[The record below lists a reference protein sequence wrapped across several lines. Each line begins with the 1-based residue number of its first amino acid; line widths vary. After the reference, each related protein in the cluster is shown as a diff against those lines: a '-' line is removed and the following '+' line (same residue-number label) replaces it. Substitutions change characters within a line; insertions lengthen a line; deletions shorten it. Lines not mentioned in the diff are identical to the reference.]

1 MQTSPQAMRSLLPLL
16 CTAVLLVLTLSAC
29 QSDEQA
35 NDLVIYSGR
44 SEVLVD
50 SLVEMYRE
58 QTGDAVNVEV
68 RYGSDA
74 QLLAA
79 LEEEGDQSPADV
91 FWANTVGALGQAT
104 AAGLLAPLPEDL
116 LDRPTRFTPE
126 GGRWLPVTTRFR
138 VLAYNPEAVD
148 VDDLPD
154 SVTDLP
160 ALEQFEGR
168 IGWTPTYSSFQDF
181 VTALRL
187 VEGNEAARTW
197 LNGMQALNPNG
208 YPSNTPMVQALAAG
222 EIDLAL
228 TNHYYILRL
237 KHGDAKVE
245 EPSDVTPEA
254 TVETHY
260 FAPGDIGNLALVTG
274 AGALQTSDRSDA
286 AQDFLQFLLSEE
298 AQSYAAN
305 TLNEYPL
312 IDRAETPAYLMP
324 IDEARQLSP
333 DFDLERLSELDATL
347 QLLRDADIL

>member
-1 MQTSPQAMRSLLPLL
+1 MRTLLPLL
-16 CTAVLLVLTLSAC
+16 FSALLLVLTLGAC
-29 QSDEQA
+29 QSNDEE

-58 QTGDAVNVEV
+58 QTGDEVNVQV

-79 LEEEGDQSPADV
+79 LEEEGDQSAADV
-91 FWANTVGALGQAT
+91 YWANTVGALGQAT
-104 AAGLLAPLPEDL
+104 EAGLLAPLPEDL
-116 LDRPTRFTPE
+116 LDRPSRFTPE
-126 GGRWLPVTTRFR
+126 GGQWLPVTTRFR

-148 VDDLPD
+148 VEDLPD

-160 ALEQFEGR
+160 DLEQFDGR
-168 IGWTPTYSSFQDF
+168 IGWTPSYSSFQDF
-181 VTALRL
+181 VTGLRL
-187 VEGNEAARTW
+187 VEGQEAAEAW
-197 LNGMQALNPNG
+197 LAGMQDLNPNG
-208 YPSNTPMVQALAAG
+208 YASNTPMVQALAAG

-228 TNHYYILRL
+228 TNHYYVLRI
-237 KHGDAKVE
+237 KHGDANVGDA
-245 EPSDVTPEA
+245 SDLRPEA
-254 TVETHY
+254 AVETHY

-274 AGALQTSDRSDA
+274 AGVLQTSDQSEA

-298 AQSYAAN
+298 AQAFAAN

-312 IDRAETPAYLMP
+312 IDNADTPSYLMP
-324 IDEARQLSP
+324 IDEAQQLSP
-333 DFDLERLSELDATL
+333 DFNLERLSELDATL